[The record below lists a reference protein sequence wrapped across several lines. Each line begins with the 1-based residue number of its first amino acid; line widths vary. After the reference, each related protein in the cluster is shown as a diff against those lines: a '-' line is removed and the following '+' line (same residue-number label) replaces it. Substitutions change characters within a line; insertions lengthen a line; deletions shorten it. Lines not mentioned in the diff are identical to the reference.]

1 MIVKSA
7 KGIVLVNNKYLL
19 QLRDNKKQI
28 FYPNFWGLFGGS
40 LNKYENYRNAVEREM
55 KEETNLKVKAVRK
68 ILSVNFNVITSK
80 RKRGITY
87 FECKILNKDR
97 IVLNEGKKYEFF
109 SFKQIK
115 KLNIVPMDFV
125 AINSHHSK
133 IKNYTSKRH

>member
-1 MIVKSA
+1 MIVKSS
-7 KGIVLVNNKYLL
+7 KCIVLVNNKYLL
-19 QLRDNKKQI
+19 QLRDNKKKI

-40 LNKYENYRNAVEREM
+40 LNKNENYRNAVEREM
-55 KEETNLKVKAVRK
+55 REETNLRVKVVRK

-97 IVLNEGKKYEFF
+97 IILNEGKKYEFF

-125 AINSHHSK
+125 AINSHHFK
-133 IKNYTSKRH
+133 IKNYTSKSH